1 MIDLSDIIYKI
12 AYMVPGFLLAIVA
25 HEFSHA
31 YVAYRFGDD
40 TAQRSGRMTLNPA
53 AHYDFMGTIVFP
65 LIGVIAGFAAIGW
78 AKPVPIDSRNFKKN
92 HKSALFWVSFAGP
105 LSNLMIGMLSSF
117 LFAVV
122 VTQVSPDFSF
132 KNELMMMLRYSILI
146 NFILAAFNL
155 IPLPPLDGSRMV
167 SSMLSYNAQR
177 KYDDLAQYT
186 PMIFLGAMVLSFMG
200 VPTFHYLMVPIT
212 ELGEWI
218 TQVFLLI
225 FS

>member
-1 MIDLSDIIYKI
+1 MIDLNDIIYKI

-25 HEFSHA
+25 HEFAHA
-31 YVAYRFGDD
+31 YIAYRFGDD

-53 AHYDFMGTIVFP
+53 AHYDLLGTVIFP
-65 LIGVIAGFAAIGW
+65 LIGVMAGFAAIGW

-92 HKSALFWVSFAGP
+92 HKSAIFWVSFAGP
-105 LSNLMIGMLSSF
+105 LSNLIIGMVSSF

-122 VTQVSPDFSF
+122 VTQVSPEFGF

-167 SSMLSYNAQR
+167 SSMLSYNAQQ
-177 KYDDLAQYT
+177 KYDSFAQYT
-186 PMIFLGAMVLSFMG
+186 PMIFFGTMVLSFMG
-200 VPTFHYLMVPIT
+200 IPTFHYLMLPVT
-212 ELGEWI
+212 EMGEWV
-218 TQVFLLI
+218 TQI
-225 FS
+225 FILMFN